1 MINDFNEEEYESSI
15 EEKDSGREINFIDK
29 IYNHNPTENF
39 SDKFTSNNKIIKIP
53 YYVYQIV
60 ILKSGEFIVASN
72 SSVILFDKNYK
83 IKFKKADV
91 TNNWIHDMCLID
103 QNTFAVCSSGDI
115 IILEIM
121 KNDFKIIKE
130 YINPHDDHWV
140 NSIIFSKNNIL
151 ISSSIYDEK
160 VKIWNCF
167 NQSTQ
172 PIQ

>member
-1 MINDFNEEEYESSI
+1 MLQII
-15 EEKDSGREINFIDK
+15 EF
-29 IYNHNPTENF
+29 
-39 SDKFTSNNKIIKIP
+39 
-53 YYVYQIV
+53 
-60 ILKSGEFIVASN
+60 
-72 SSVILFDKNYK
+72 
-83 IKFKKADV
+83 
-91 TNNWIHDMCLID
+91 DMCIID
-103 QNTFAVCSSGDI
+103 QNTFAVCLSGDI
-115 IILEIM
+115 IILQIM
-121 KNDFKIIKE
+121 KNNFKIINK